1 MRRGLWAGIAGGV
14 VVATVT
20 VLAVVWPGLD
30 AQRTPETEPAV
41 WALQTG
47 ERVRYAR
54 VNTALGELDTVRTV
68 LNPSGI
74 AQSANG
80 AYLFAESD
88 SRVLPID
95 AAMPIDYTEEAQA
108 SAERTPAG
116 TVDVITA
123 GDFVAYR
130 TDTGAVFVGTLG
142 TTAVAID
149 PFREDESETPEPT
162 ESPDGDGEPE
172 GQQADDGPE
181 WIAEAITIDAEG
193 HLYGYSA
200 ETSSVVRY
208 DVPGERLLGEDDA
221 PEGLGGEALAL
232 TTAGDDWVLVD
243 GESGEVWRRGESDA
257 LRPGLDGEVVVGQAQ
272 VKGDVA
278 YVADDA
284 GLIALPVGG
293 EPERVFEAPGG
304 APVRPV
310 VFNGEIYGAWLDIT
324 GGTLW
329 RARADGTGGG
339 TEISLDYG
347 GLELA
352 EERDGVF
359 TSSGSRMILNETRS
373 GWVWTMPD
381 GELVPSSQDWE
392 PEDDLEEETVET
404 QEQAEVVTDP
414 RPPVAEDDAFGVRA
428 GTLVSLP
435 VMLNDHDPNQDV
447 LTIMEGSVSGLPEEF
462 GRVSITDGGGRLA
475 VDVAPGATGSAT
487 FRYQVVDGTQEGG
500 RASESAE
507 VTLTVA
513 DGNRPPAWCAVAG
526 CLAEWPS
533 PEVAPGGTITVPVLD
548 GWVDPEGD
556 PVILLDVENPSGN
569 GSVAAT
575 PQGEVVYQHSDSSAG
590 TTTVDLRV
598 TVADTHGARS
608 TASLAVTVDPS
619 PQLKAESFAVLDSV
633 GTITVDVEPHVSGT
647 AGRLSVESVRVLD
660 DADATAAPSS
670 FGTAFDFTAD
680 EPGVYLVRYTVS
692 DGQSTS
698 EATARLTL
706 LDADAPAQLATA
718 PITAFVHQGEDITLD
733 VMEAVSNPTRRV
745 LMLSD
750 PQATPADGSTLHV
763 DAVGQSALRLT
774 GTTADG
780 EPGLLGHVRYTV
792 GDGTRDTGAQVTGEV
807 AVFLLPPASDLSPVA
822 VDDAITVRVGSQ
834 VDIPVLDNDVAAA
847 GRSLMLDPSSIDSS
861 TDAAL
866 AFASGSVLRY
876 LAPSDPGEYRVD
888 YAAYAAGAPSLADTA
903 AVTIRVVGDR
913 ENRAPTPPR
922 LEGRV
927 LAGQAVEIPLETF
940 GADPDGDTVDL
951 DQIVTQPD
959 VGSAAISADGDSI
972 IYTSAP
978 GSFGQVSF
986 TYQVVDGHGE
996 TGIGGVRV
1004 GVSSTEADP
1013 RPVLYTDYVQVQ
1025 GAADAFVNVEP
1036 LANDIDPLGGDL
1048 ELTNVVPDVPATLED
1063 GGENPRFVELAD
1075 RLEVEGAQVRIA
1087 PGEELGTLS
1096 YLYDVQTSSGN
1107 SARGRIVVYVAREE
1121 VPDYPIVA
1129 DTRLTAETRETFETG
1144 VDVVDGSVSWSG
1156 GDVDD
1161 LQLSLW
1167 GQQEGVEVSGDEL
1180 SGELP
1185 AEPRIIPF
1193 QVSGVGASG
1202 DEVASFGFLRVPG
1215 DRPVLAERA
1224 DAPLIEVEEESS
1236 VEYDLADRVV
1246 VPRGEVL
1253 QVGAEAKTS
1262 GARPAATCTIDGTV
1276 ATYTAGAG
1284 APWSDGCSVQVRLE
1298 GDEEWTV
1305 LTTPIRVIP
1314 VAPQPDLQAASVT
1327 VSPGETKTFDLQQMV
1342 TWPGGRVGDPVS
1354 MAFEF
1359 SGSAVQASAS
1369 GDTVT
1374 VTAADSAR
1382 PGTQE
1387 RATVYTTSHQDV
1399 EPASLTFTVGDAPAQ
1414 LPRGG
1419 TASQL
1424 CRTTEGNSCDI
1435 LVVGIAG
1442 ETNPLPGTP
1451 LRLVSVQASQACPG
1465 VSFQVASETHVRA
1478 SWGADTPGATCRA
1491 RFEVRDAQGRVSGG
1505 DAMGTVLL
1513 DLHGIPSQPGGVS
1526 QIGYDDEQVML
1537 RVDPGASRA
1546 AYPALQGFHVS
1557 YEGREVATCG
1567 ADGACPVISAP
1578 NGEPRVYTVTAFNST
1593 GPSRGSVQ
1601 TTAWAYNPPQRP
1613 GGASFT
1619 PTVTSDGAGLRADIT
1634 VTGIAA
1640 NETAKLQLRNTDTGA
1655 VQEVGVGGSTV
1666 TIGGYLVGSNQP
1678 TEVVIT
1684 PISRWAIPP
1693 GLAGVESGESI
1704 TIAPH
1709 GIGAPVGARFDGQ
1722 PTSSNQGGG
1731 QATIHVNGRADPGGA
1746 RASTYYGFA
1755 LGGQQCRPTSQS
1767 AHADFPG
1774 LADGQTYDVTMC
1786 VASVFEGRTYGTVS
1800 VTQTGVRALQ
1810 PTTPPQGFT
1819 FRVGGSPQVDGEW
1832 SSSATARWSIT
1843 GWEDG
1848 GERVPN
1854 NNDVVVENYPSSVY
1868 NRDPGITVFYRH
1880 RDWGTTS
1887 EKATM
1892 TPAPGSA
1899 PYQLSA
1905 TVSINRCVGGLPLDM
1920 ALRDSGVLPQGGAA
1934 MDVNWDQV
1942 RYFATW
1948 HGIPFQVG
1956 SGQTVPDGAT
1966 SVEARLSITYPDA
1979 ANEAYGLRGTGQIRL
1994 LAQCSPGAEVDAC
2007 VGRGGEWDYDNGVC
2021 IEPVDPRIEECETQG
2036 GTWDPATET
2045 CVMPEPSNP
2054 PAPSEPPADGGTALA
2069 PPTDGGTTLSAPAA
2083 PSPPTTPTHRDE
2095 GQA

>member
-1 MRRGLWAGIAGGV
+1 VRRGLWAAVAGGV
-14 VVATVT
+14 VVATVAT
-20 VLAVVWPGLD
+20 LAVVWPGLD

-47 ERVRYAR
+47 EHVRYAR

-74 AQSANG
+74 VQSPSG
-80 AYLFAESD
+80 AYIFAESD
-88 SRVLPID
+88 SRLLPVD
-95 AAMPIDYTEEAQA
+95 EAMPVDFSEEAQA
-108 SAERTPAG
+108 AAERTPAG
-116 TVDVITA
+116 TVDVVTA

-130 TDTGAVFVGTLG
+130 TDTGAVFAGTLG
-142 TTAVAID
+142 TAPMAID
-149 PFREDESETPEPT
+149 PFREEETETPEPT
-162 ESPDGDGEPE
+162 ESPDGGGDKP
-172 GQQADDGPE
+172 ADDGPE
-181 WIAEAITIDAEG
+181 WIADAITIDAEG
-193 HLYGYSA
+193 RLSGYNA
-200 ETSSVVRY
+200 ETASVVRY
-208 DVPGERLLGEDDA
+208 DVPGERLIAEDKA

-232 TTAGDDWVLVD
+232 TAAGENWFLVD
-243 GESGEVWRRGESDA
+243 GETGEVWRRGSGEA
-257 LRPGLDGEVVVGQAQ
+257 FRPGLDGEVVVGQARAQ
-272 VKGDVA
+272 GDIA
-278 YVADDA
+278 YVADDN
-284 GLIALPVGG
+284 GLVALPVSG

-304 APVRPV
+304 APVAPV
-310 VFNGEIYGAWLDIT
+310 VFDGEVYGAWLDIT

-329 RARADGTGGG
+329 RTRADGTGDG

-352 EERDGVF
+352 EERDAVF

-381 GELVPSSQDWE
+381 GALVPSSQDWE
-392 PEDDLEEETVET
+392 PEDELEEETVT
-404 QEQAEVVTDP
+404 SQEQAEVVTDP
-414 RPPVAEDDAFGVRA
+414 RPPVAESDSFGVRA

-447 LTIMEGSVSGLPEEF
+447 LTIMEGSLSGLPEDF
-462 GRVSITDGGGRLA
+462 GRASITDDGGRIA

-487 FRYQVVDGTQEGG
+487 LRYQVVDGTQDGG
-500 RASESAE
+500 RASEPAE

-513 DGNRPPAWCAVAG
+513 EGNRPPAWCAVAG

-556 PVILLDVENPSGN
+556 PVILLDVDNPSGN
-569 GSVAAT
+569 GAVAAT
-575 PQGEVVYQHSDSSAG
+575 PQGEIVYQHSDTSAG
-590 TTTVDLRV
+590 TSTVDLRV
-598 TVADTHGARS
+598 TVADTHGART
-608 TASLAVTVDPS
+608 TASLAITVDPS
-619 PQLKAESFAVLDSV
+619 PQLTAESFAVLDSV

-660 DADATAAPSS
+660 EAEATAAPAA

-680 EPGVYLVRYTVS
+680 EPGVYFVRYTVT
-692 DGQSTS
+692 DGQSAS
-698 EATARLTL
+698 EATARITL
-706 LDADAPAQLATA
+706 LAADAPAQLTTA
-718 PITAFVHQGEDITLD
+718 PTTAFVHQGEDITLD
-733 VMEAVSNPTRRV
+733 VMAAVSNPTRRV
-745 LMLSD
+745 LMVSE
-750 PQATPADGSTLHV
+750 PQATPAEGATLHV

-792 GDGTRDTGAQVTGEV
+792 GDGTRDAGSQVTGEV

-834 VDIPVLDNDVAAA
+834 VDIPVLQNDVAAA
-847 GRSLMLDPSSIDSS
+847 GRSLMLDPSSIQSS

-888 YAAYAAGAPSLADTA
+888 YSAYAAGAPSLADSA

-927 LAGQAVEIPLETF
+927 LAGQAVEIPLQTF

-972 IYTSAP
+972 IYTSPP
-978 GSFGQVSF
+978 GAFGQVSF

-1004 GVSSTEADP
+1004 GVTAAEADP

-1025 GAADAFVNVEP
+1025 GAEDAYVNVSP

-1048 ELTNVVPDVPATLED
+1048 KLTSVVPDVPATLED
-1063 GGENPRFVELAD
+1063 GGENPRFVDLND
-1075 RLEVEGAQVRIA
+1075 RLEVDGGDVRIA
-1087 PGEELGTLS
+1087 PGTELGTLS

-1107 SARGRIVVYVAREE
+1107 SARGRIVVYVTREE
-1121 VPDYPIVA
+1121 VPDYPVVT

-1144 VDVVDGSVSWSG
+1144 VDVVDGSVTWVG

-1161 LQLSLW
+1161 LKLSLW
-1167 GQQEGVEVSGDEL
+1167 GEQEGVRVSGDRL
-1180 SGELP
+1180 AGELP
-1185 AEPRIIPF
+1185 ENPRIIPF
-1193 QVSGVGASG
+1193 QLSGTSASGV
-1202 DEVASFGFLRVPG
+1202 DVASYGFLRVPG

-1224 DAPLIEVEEESS
+1224 DAPLIKVEEEAS
-1236 VEYDLADRVV
+1236 VEFDLAERVV
-1246 VPRGEVL
+1246 VPRGTTLEVGTE
-1253 QVGAEAKTS
+1253 VKTS
-1262 GARPAATCTIDGTV
+1262 GARPNATCTIDDTV
-1276 ATYTAGAG
+1276 VTYSAGAG
-1284 APWSDGCSVQVRLE
+1284 APWSDGCTVQVRLE
-1298 GDEEWTV
+1298 GDEEWTL
-1305 LTTPIRVIP
+1305 LTTQIRVIP
-1314 VAPQPDLQAASVT
+1314 LAPQPDLQAASVT

-1342 TWPGGRVGDPVS
+1342 TWPGGRVGDRV
-1354 MAFEF
+1354 ALALDF
-1359 SGSAVQASAS
+1359 SGGSVRASAS

-1374 VTAADSAR
+1374 VTAADNAR

-1419 TASQL
+1419 TATQL
-1424 CRTTEGNSCDI
+1424 CRTTDGSSCDI

-1451 LRLVSVQASQACPG
+1451 LELVSVRASQACKG
-1465 VSFQVASETHVRA
+1465 VSFQAVSTTHVRA

-1505 DAMGTVLL
+1505 EAMGTVIL

-1526 QIGYDDEQVML
+1526 QVGYDDGQVML
-1537 RVDPGASRA
+1537 RVDPGGSRA
-1546 AYPALQGFHVS
+1546 AYPALQGFRVT
-1557 YEGREVATCG
+1557 YEGREIATCG
-1567 ADGACPVISAP
+1567 PDGSCPVISAP

-1613 GGASFT
+1613 GGATFVPS
-1619 PTVTSDGAGLRADIT
+1619 VTQDGSGKLADIT

-1640 NETAKLQLRNTDTGA
+1640 NETAKLQLRNTATGA

-1666 TIGGYLVGSNQP
+1666 TIRNYAVGSNQP
-1678 TEVVIT
+1678 VEVVIT
-1684 PISRWAIPP
+1684 PISRWEIPP

-1704 TIAPH
+1704 TIRAH
-1709 GIGAPVGARFDGQ
+1709 GVGRPSQPEIRVGQ
-1722 PTSSNQGGG
+1722 VRVGGDQVRLDVSAFSS
-1731 QATIHVNGRADPGGA
+1731 PGGA
-1746 RASTYYGFA
+1746 GATVEYAFGLNSRCQQYASPSSTSFTVSDGSEYQIHVCARSVFGGDPRYGTQENQTSVRVLPVMEPPTGATFEVRRKPDVE
-1755 LGGQQCRPTSQS
+1755 GGSSSSSTAWWSINRVTRPTSEAPNNS
-1767 AHADFPG
+1767 HLEPWE
-1774 LADGQTYDVTMC
+1774 T
-1786 VASVFEGRTYGTVS
+1786 
-1800 VTQTGVRALQ
+1800 
-1810 PTTPPQGFT
+1810 PQGSSIY
-1819 FRVGGSPQVDGEW
+1819 GSDPRIAFWWQHDSW
-1832 SSSATARWSIT
+1832 Q
-1843 GWEDG
+1843 
-1848 GERVPN
+1848 
-1854 NNDVVVENYPSSVY
+1854 DVRSG
-1868 NRDPGITVFYRH
+1868 PGY
-1880 RDWGTTS
+1880 
-1887 EKATM
+1887 AAA
-1892 TPAPGSA
+1892 APGSA

-1905 TVSINRCVGGLPLDM
+1905 TARIVGTCTG
-1920 ALRDSGVLPQGGAA
+1920 GGAPPTVSA
-1934 MDVNWDQV
+1934 DGTPLNGAAPALANTQPVYYERWV
-1942 RYFATW
+1942 
-1948 HGIPFQVG
+1948 VG
-1956 SGQTVPDGAT
+1956 WRELPPNADGTVPDDAER
-1966 SVEARLSITYPDA
+1966 VEFHPTVGWGRAFGLDDA
-1979 ANEAYGLRGTGQIRL
+1979 SMHLVASCT
-1994 LAQCSPGAEVDAC
+1994 PK
-2007 VGRGGEWDYDNGVC
+2007 
-2021 IEPVDPRIEECETQG
+2021 PK
-2036 GTWDPATET
+2036 
-2045 CVMPEPSNP
+2045 PEPTP
-2054 PAPSEPPADGGTALA
+2054 TPTPTEPPADGSE
-2069 PPTDGGTTLSAPAA
+2069 GGGGS
-2083 PSPPTTPTHRDE
+2083 
-2095 GQA
+2095 